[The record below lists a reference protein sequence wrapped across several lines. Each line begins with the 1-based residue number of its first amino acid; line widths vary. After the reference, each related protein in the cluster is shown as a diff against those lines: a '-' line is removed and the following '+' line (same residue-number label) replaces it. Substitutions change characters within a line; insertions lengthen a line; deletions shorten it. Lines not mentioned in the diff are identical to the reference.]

1 VLKRLKKRAPAGC
14 QRATR
19 RTNAGNVTGLAGSEL
34 QEPYTRYAIN
44 ALSGTS
50 TLAACTTYVVEI
62 LLEDSGNP
70 VDNSAETLA
79 AKWGEHCRRPGA
91 RPAATGTFNRAHLVQ
106 DCRT

>member
-1 VLKRLKKRAPAGC
+1 MITFARQEACAPRQSSEHVVPTCRGLKKRAPAGC

-44 ALSGTS
+44 ALSGAS
-50 TLAACTTYVVEI
+50 TLPSRTTYVVEI

-70 VDNSAETLA
+70 VDNLVGILA
-79 AKWGEHCRRPGA
+79 ATW
-91 RPAATGTFNRAHLVQ
+91 
-106 DCRT
+106 